1 MELQVEDGIIIGMK
15 GVAVRNC
22 GRHNENVTVG
32 NVERGVVDVMLAVTG
47 HYNIQFIEIMG
58 MNGRVQKG
66 LIVKICLHQLTGF
79 KNLVIGEML

>member
-1 MELQVEDGIIIGMK
+1 MK
-15 GVAVRNC
+15 GVAVRNF

-47 HYNIQFIEIMG
+47 HYNVQFIKIMG